1 MPKTYNCKPR
11 LILKAGKRYVRRDGT
26 VTKPLHLQGSFLMDA
41 DRGFVYTI
49 RNRRVAFVFDRLQPH
64 NSDLVAEYYE

>member
-11 LILKAGKRYVRRDGT
+11 LFLKAGKRYVRRDGT
-26 VTKPLHLQGSFLMDA
+26 VTRPLHPQGSFLMDA

-49 RNRRVAFVFDRLQPH
+49 RNRSIAYVFDRLQPH
-64 NSDLVAEYYE
+64 NGDLIAEYCE